1 MLFAPSTSPSRHHN
15 SHPSLGRE
23 FLHFLFRLVRLVF
36 VPIIFPLR
44 LLQRI
49 LTAPLT
55 VSLLLKLVLLLL
67 LSLASL
73 VLSVLAVG
81 AFFWT
86 WSAGGPI
93 EVEGWLVYGSR
104 KFRLPHTNLQ
114 VPLSSILEDVRYDI
128 QVEMELLRPR
138 KGPDELDN
146 FMLSLDLMSAKD
158 PQTALMSAAQPTL
171 APSPLPE
178 SFIDLPSL
186 ATRFI
191 PPCIFPWP
199 FRSFCPSRII
209 GYGNPIER
217 KVLQRRVNAGFLGPA
232 STKNI
237 VPLRKDL
244 LEGVFLK
251 PSRTPE
257 SVVGSVSLQ
266 IGREDSFMGDS
277 ESEGRLKE
285 VKTTGWVLVRFI
297 PRPSGISRWLI
308 SVHPLPALLL
318 LPPLSLLLALLSS
331 IFGCAMITIIRRKP
345 KPSKSPKSL
354 KALKAHSGS
363 HRIRDY
369 NARSGQEGPERHS
382 KVQDRAV
389 RTRRPSNYTDVTSS
403 TYSESKI
410 PTENANSASTSEI
423 GDRHSIIISDDEST
437 SSQ

>member
-209 GYGNPIER
+209 
-217 KVLQRRVNAGFLGPA
+217 
-232 STKNI
+232 
-237 VPLRKDL
+237 PLRKDL

-297 PRPSGISRWLI
+297 PRPSGIRWLI

-345 KPSKSPKSL
+345 RPSKSPKSL

-382 KVQDRAV
+382 KAQDRAV

>member
-1 MLFAPSTSPSRHHN
+1 MLFAPSTSPSRRYN
-15 SHPSLGRE
+15 SHPSLGRD

-36 VPIIFPLR
+36 VPIVFPLQ

-93 EVEGWLVYGSR
+93 EVEGWLVYG

-138 KGPDELDN
+138 KGPDEL
-146 FMLSLDLMSAKD
+146 
-158 PQTALMSAAQPTL
+158 
-171 APSPLPE
+171 
-178 SFIDLPSL
+178 
-186 ATRFI
+186 
-191 PPCIFPWP
+191 
-199 FRSFCPSRII
+199 
-209 GYGNPIER
+209 
-217 KVLQRRVNAGFLGPA
+217 
-232 STKNI
+232 

-244 LEGVFLK
+244 MEGVFLK

-257 SVVGSVSLQ
+257 SVVGSVSLH
-266 IGREDSFMGDS
+266 IGREDSFVGDS

-297 PRPSGISRWLI
+297 PRPSGIRWLI

-382 KVQDRAV
+382 RVQDRAV
-389 RTRRPSNYTDVTSS
+389 RTRRSSNYTDVTSS